1 MPPGYRTVKDVYLP
15 NVMSRKNDE
24 IEMPM
29 KQKSEESH
37 QPGKCFAKS
46 RRSIQSKKYYF
57 RFLDLTVTKKKKKSF
72 SKFKYLA
79 VTKCEEISLTLCYSK
94 VFEPPVIIY

>member
-15 NVMSRKNDE
+15 NLMSRKNDE

-37 QPGKCFAKS
+37 HPGRCFAKS

-57 RFLDLTVTKKKKKSF
+57 RFLDLTVTKKKKKKSF

-79 VTKCEEISLTLCYSK
+79 VTEWRNFPHTLL
-94 VFEPPVIIY
+94 

>member
-1 MPPGYRTVKDVYLP
+1 
-15 NVMSRKNDE
+15 MSRKNDE

-57 RFLDLTVTKKKKKSF
+57 RFLD
-72 SKFKYLA
+72 
-79 VTKCEEISLTLCYSK
+79 
-94 VFEPPVIIY
+94 

>member
-15 NVMSRKNDE
+15 NLMSRKNDE

-37 QPGKCFAKS
+37 HPGKCFAKS

-57 RFLDLTVTKKKKKSF
+57 RFLDLTVTKKKKK
-72 SKFKYLA
+72 KFF
-79 VTKCEEISLTLCYSK
+79 EIQIPCYNKVWRNFPPTLL
-94 VFEPPVIIY
+94 

>member
-46 RRSIQSKKYYF
+46 RRSIKSKKYYF
-57 RFLDLTVTKKKKKSF
+57 RFLDLTVTKKKKKKSF
-72 SKFKYLA
+72 
-79 VTKCEEISLTLCYSK
+79 EIQIPCCNK
-94 VFEPPVIIY
+94 V